1 MAGSCR
7 YKKFPSVQKAMRG
20 RIAALTQGDAAVGVH
35 LVQRL
40 AAALL
45 LAAIS
50 LFAAPS
56 WAQTQFVD
64 LSTPKVHHIYSP
76 VSRSVTIKLS
86 DDMGEIVIADDTI
99 ADAQP
104 ITDRQLYII
113 AKAVGTTNVA
123 LFSEDQQP
131 MGVLEIEVGAD
142 LSDMAAAIKQIA
154 PGSRIKLGSVN
165 GKVRL
170 GGTVSD
176 GATLAKIIEVAEQY
190 SEKEVIN
197 AVEVEGSQQVN
208 LEVRILEAQRNA
220 GRNLGVSVRGS
231 KPGSVAFGTGVASG
245 AGDPAGLGVGAVLG
259 GLLSKSNP
267 FGSLIARI
275 IDNEINVDL
284 IIEALESSGVV
295 RTLAEPNLTALS
307 GETATFNAG
316 GEVPVR
322 RVQDGGV
329 VIEYKQFGVKLNFT
343 PVVLANGL
351 INMKL
356 APEVSDLNG
365 FTANNDP
372 IFSTRKLSTTV
383 ELRDGQSFA
392 VGGLL
397 SSRNRKMKEQVPWL
411 GQVPVIGAFFRNSTT
426 SKEDTELVIIVTP
439 RIVRPVSPDK
449 QLATPL
455 DKTRP
460 ANDAELFLY
469 GQLEVTRDMI
479 RKYENGDGVVGP
491 YGHMLDDGP
500 KDKLVYV
507 KK

>member
-1 MAGSCR
+1 M
-7 YKKFPSVQKAMRG
+7 
-20 RIAALTQGDAAVGVH
+20 
-35 LVQRL
+35 

-45 LAAIS
+45 LAA
-50 LFAAPS
+50 AALIANPITGQAL
-56 WAQTQFVD
+56 AQTKYVD
-64 LSTPKVHHIYSP
+64 LSTPKAHYIYSP
-76 VSRSVTIKLS
+76 VSRSITVRVSEEMS
-86 DDMGEIVIADDTI
+86 DIVIADDKI

-113 AKAVGTTNVA
+113 AKSVGTTNVA
-123 LFSEDQQP
+123 LYGADQQP
-131 MGVLEIEVGAD
+131 LGVLEIEVGAD
-142 LSDMAAAIKQIA
+142 LTDMAAAIKQIA
-154 PGSRIKLGSVN
+154 PNSRIKLGSVN

-176 GATLAKIIEVAEQY
+176 ASTLSKILEIAQQY
-190 SEKEVIN
+190 SDNEVIN

-220 GRNLGVSVRGS
+220 GRNLGVSLRGN
-231 KPGSVAFGTGVASG
+231 KAGSVAFGTGVAAPS
-245 AGDPAGLGVGAVLG
+245 AGDGSGLGVGAALG
-259 GLLSKSNP
+259 GLLSNSNP

-275 IDNEINVDL
+275 IDSEINVDL
-284 IIEALESSGVV
+284 MIEALESSGVV

-322 RVQDGGV
+322 RVEDGGV
-329 VIEYKQFGVKLNFT
+329 VIEYKQFGVNLKFT

-351 INMKL
+351 INMRL

-365 FTANNDP
+365 FTAANDP

-411 GQVPVIGAFFRNSTT
+411 GQVPVIGTFFRNSTT
-426 SKEDTELVIIVTP
+426 QKEETELVVIVTP

-449 QLATPL
+449 LLATPL
-455 DKTRP
+455 DKMHP
-460 ANDAELFLY
+460 SNDPEQFLL
-469 GQLEVTRDMI
+469 GQMEVSRAMI
-479 RKYENGDGVVGP
+479 RKYENGEGVDGP
-491 YGHMLDDGP
+491 YGHMLDDSP
-500 KDKLVYV
+500 KKKVVYV